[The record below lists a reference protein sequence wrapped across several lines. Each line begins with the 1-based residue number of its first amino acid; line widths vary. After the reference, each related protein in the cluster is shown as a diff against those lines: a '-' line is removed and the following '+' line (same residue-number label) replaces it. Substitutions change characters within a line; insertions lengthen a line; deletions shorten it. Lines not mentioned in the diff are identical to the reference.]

1 MSKFLLLEKLLK
13 MSPIDNINSKKIKGY
28 HNFCLCEKSV
38 VFFFLMYH
46 RDERIEIVCL
56 IIRHSPESQAQN

>member
-28 HNFCLCEKSV
+28 HNFCLCEKKV
-38 VFFFLMYH
+38 LFFF
-46 RDERIEIVCL
+46 
-56 IIRHSPESQAQN
+56 